1 MPSKSQT
8 TTKVMKKH
16 LNVLPGELLREEFL
30 SPLGITPDRLA
41 KDAKLPHQRINEIVN
56 EKRGITAE
64 TDLHLT
70 MYFGQNPGY
79 WLRVQL
85 AYDLREA
92 LQDTEGALPTSFL
105 AALHVVGDQ
114 TCLEPL
120 AGAYARSNGDE
131 RWKVQ
136 LAAAYRAIA
145 RREKVTRRHPIARRI
160 SARWAE
166 ASRELMARA

>member
-1 MPSKSQT
+1 MIDS
-8 TTKVMKKH
+8 
-16 LNVLPGELLREEFL
+16 
-30 SPLGITPDRLA
+30 A
-41 KDAKLPHQRINEIVN
+41 A
-56 EKRGITAE
+56 KRGAWRLVRGA
-64 TDLHLT
+64 LHQTLA
-70 MYFGQNPGY
+70 
-79 WLRVQL
+79 LRGSRVAL
-85 AYDLREA
+85 YDLREA

-120 AGAYARSNGDE
+120 AGAYAMSNGDE

-145 RREKVTRRHPIARRI
+145 RREKITRRHPIARRI